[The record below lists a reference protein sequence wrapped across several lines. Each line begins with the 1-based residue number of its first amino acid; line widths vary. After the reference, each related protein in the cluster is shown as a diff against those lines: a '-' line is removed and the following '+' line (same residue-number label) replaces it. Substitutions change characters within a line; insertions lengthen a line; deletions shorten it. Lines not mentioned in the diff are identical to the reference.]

1 MEYGRITEAELAGF
15 GAFLRSEER
24 SEGTIENYLRS
35 AGEFAAWLGGPVEAG
50 SGRRCSAGAWPRPR

>member
-24 SEGTIENYLRS
+24 SEGTVENYLRS
-35 AGEFAAWLGGPVEAG
+35 AGEI
-50 SGRRCSAGAWPRPR
+50 GRASCRERV

>member
-50 SGRRCSAGAWPRPR
+50 SAADEPAQTRQW